1 MQTSIN
7 SSEMH
12 FLSEQFV
19 NKQIKHLLGGKSSN
33 PAKSSSYKNFVLMIP
48 FLIKKKYYRNE
59 FFCRRNLRSFHS
71 FLYLMKKKIKIFYND
86 FRCTRSDDTFYQKEA
101 HIKILL
107 L

>member
-33 PAKSSSYKNFVLMIP
+33 PAKSSSYKNFVLMIL
-48 FLIKKKYYRNE
+48 FLIKKKY
-59 FFCRRNLRSFHS
+59 
-71 FLYLMKKKIKIFYND
+71 
-86 FRCTRSDDTFYQKEA
+86 
-101 HIKILL
+101 
-107 L
+107 